1 MSKTLLASSNTWPV
15 RTGQSRRAYAVIHE
29 YGDGPCS
36 TRGRRPTTAGSLNR
50 TQPMDK
56 VVESIRVV
64 KSPLGLRS
72 QGRVTPAP
80 RTAPV
85 GMGQGPPGRP
95 HG

>member
-1 MSKTLLASSNTWPV
+1 MSKTLLVSSNAWPT
-15 RTGQSRRAYAVIHE
+15 RIGQSRRASAVIHE
-29 YGDGPCS
+29 YGDGPWCN
-36 TRGRRPTTAGSLNR
+36 RGRRLTTAGSLMR

-64 KSPLGLRS
+64 KSPMDLRS
-72 QGRVTPAP
+72 RQRVAPAP
-80 RTAPV
+80 HTAPA